1 MARNS
6 ELIRQWEILR
16 AIDAARNGIPVPK
29 LAAAQDVHQRTI
41 RRDLE
46 ALSKAGFPLYNEQI
60 NGTTM
65 WKLRA
70 KPFRGLEETGLGVT
84 ELCGLYFSRSIM
96 KALAGAPFQDEL
108 ERAFTKL
115 ERALPVA
122 SRKFLDRFPSILQA
136 KVTGRKKQDEKH
148 VREFI
153 ARAIDASLRQ
163 RRLSMRYDSESSRRT
178 KEYKV
183 DPLRLSYAD
192 GGIYLIAWVEEYGQV
207 RTFSVERIRAMAV
220 LDEQFEPR
228 ALPTEPF
235 PHSMGAHSGT
245 PGPVEIEF
253 DARVADY
260 VKGREWHGSQV
271 FDERPD
277 GSLRMTLTVCDDR
290 PLRSWIHS
298 FGPVAR
304 VVAPARL
311 AQEIFEEIDEAR
323 DRYMPRLTFDVPRM
337 AVDSGVA
344 MAPKQRNLRLP
355 RKARKWRAS

>member
-41 RRDLE
+41 RRDIE
-46 ALSKAGFPLYNEQI
+46 ALSKAGFPLYDEQV

-108 ERAFTKL
+108 ERAFMKL

-122 SRKFLDRFPSILQA
+122 SRKFLDRFPSILKA
-136 KVTGRKKQDEKH
+136 KVTGRKKQDEKK

-163 RRLSMRYDSESSRRT
+163 RRLDALRLRVFAPNQGVQGGSASPVVRGWRHLPDRLGRGIQPGANVFSRTHPRPRCPGRAFRASGPADRAFSPLDGRALWHARFRFNRVRRARRGLRQGSRLARVAGVRRAPGWVTADDADRLRRLGRCAAGSTASGRSPGSSPRLAWPRRSSRRSM
-178 KEYKV
+178 K
-183 DPLRLSYAD
+183 RA
-192 GGIYLIAWVEEYGQV
+192 IA
-207 RTFSVERIRAMAV
+207 T
-220 LDEQFEPR
+220 
-228 ALPTEPF
+228 
-235 PHSMGAHSGT
+235 
-245 PGPVEIEF
+245 
-253 DARVADY
+253 
-260 VKGREWHGSQV
+260 
-271 FDERPD
+271 
-277 GSLRMTLTVCDDR
+277 C
-290 PLRSWIHS
+290 
-298 FGPVAR
+298 
-304 VVAPARL
+304 
-311 AQEIFEEIDEAR
+311 R
-323 DRYMPRLTFDVPRM
+323 D
-337 AVDSGVA
+337 
-344 MAPKQRNLRLP
+344 
-355 RKARKWRAS
+355 